1 MVRYRIQQCRENG
14 EPEPELFPSLSLRAI
29 YFLSKGYPRK
39 IVMLC
44 SKILL
49 AMLVKEKEKPT
60 LTLVWNCAGET
71 SISRVPGTR
80 RGLYGTALLVFL
92 IFGVLLLRILYFSTE
107 FIQMFLQKGSKPRS
121 GQQVGQQCLFIFERR
136 CLVWDKAKC
145 RLLCCFSRRLYQG
158 KAEAVDLQFYA
169 NCVRSL
175 LEKRE

>member
-1 MVRYRIQQCRENG
+1 MIRYRIQQCRENG

-49 AMLVKEKEKPT
+49 AMLVKEKEKST

-71 SISRVPGTR
+71 SISRFPGTR

-92 IFGVLLLRILYFSTE
+92 IFGVLLLSDGGSLIKSVKERVLPLKEPSHQTQSTQPISGVSTSPRGGE
-107 FIQMFLQKGSKPRS
+107 GGAGHEAFRCFDSAVGPRPGRGNSRAAKG
-121 GQQVGQQCLFIFERR
+121 V
-136 CLVWDKAKC
+136 
-145 RLLCCFSRRLYQG
+145 RL
-158 KAEAVDLQFYA
+158 
-169 NCVRSL
+169 
-175 LEKRE
+175 